1 MSEILKALKQS
12 EQQHQS
18 FGAYSSGPVET
29 NSNRPSPLPKRK
41 LVVAFLLPIM
51 ATSIWIGVDTY
62 LFYEEL
68 NQRETASSNIV
79 VETVEVESPFS
90 SSPYVLVEP
99 LKSTQ
104 LGLVEVAQGG
114 LPSEAHSNEAKAS
127 TVTAARI
134 DEEINGARIND
145 SDVDALSQLDLSQFS
160 PELAQ
165 RVQSA
170 FPSGGEDLSS
180 YGTGLPSELAENES
194 PNQLPSNI
202 RTNDIT
208 NERITEEPE
217 SIKLV
222 QKGADFV
229 GHLPALNFQT
239 HVYSSQK
246 SKRWVKVNGSEFTE
260 GDWINPEIQ
269 ILEIK
274 QRYSTIDFQGQR
286 IEVPALYDWKG

>member
-18 FGAYSSGPVET
+18 FSAYSSGPVET

-41 LVVAFLLPIM
+41 LVVAFLLPVM

-114 LPSEAHSNEAKAS
+114 LPSEARSNEAKAS
-127 TVTAARI
+127 TVAAARI
-134 DEEINGARIND
+134 DEEINGAAINE

-180 YGTGLPSELAENES
+180 YGTGLPSELAENGS
-194 PNQLPSNI
+194 SNQLPSNI